1 MNTSSGPSPT
11 VELIGRA
18 IGGDEV
24 ATTVLLSITYP
35 RLRQHLQRRIP
46 RDIQGFIDVD
56 DVVQDAQIQIFRNIS
71 TYRCTGP
78 ESFYRWMATI
88 ALYRLRNIIKA
99 QRALKRGRART
110 LGGTIRSDETGSTH
124 SLLDWLRG
132 PENTPSHHAS
142 RMEAEDALGMS
153 LAGLPEHYRQAVR
166 LVYLEGRPVEEVAR
180 IMGRTE
186 RAIHNLC
193 YKAKE
198 QLHLAMGSTSRF
210 FSRP

>member
-1 MNTSSGPSPT
+1 
-11 VELIGRA
+11 
-18 IGGDEV
+18 
-24 ATTVLLSITYP
+24 
-35 RLRQHLQRRIP
+35 
-46 RDIQGFIDVD
+46 
-56 DVVQDAQIQIFRNIS
+56 IS

-88 ALYRLRNIIKA
+88 ALHRLRNIIKA

-110 LGGTIRSDETGSTH
+110 LCSTLRSEKTGSTH

-132 PENTPSHHAS
+132 PDNTPSRHAAQI
-142 RMEAEDALGMS
+142 EAEDALEVS
-153 LAGLPEHYRQAVR
+153 LAGLPEHARQAVR
-166 LVYLEGRPVEEVAR
+166 LVYLEGRSVDEVAR

-198 QLHLAMGSTSRF
+198 QLHLALGSTSRF
-210 FSRP
+210 FSRS